1 MKRLIRFVVSSLG
14 VATVTLF
21 LAAAPAS
28 ATLVVLSEW
37 NNAAIDAS
45 TAQVTVNSTDN
56 GVNTTLVVTYQA
68 GNFPN
73 TLLGIDQFGY
83 QSATNCCEAGSTAGW
98 SFTGSG
104 NMDGFGNFLRQDGVG
119 GGTDLSLT
127 FIIAGTAL
135 DLDDLTDFAAHLRF
149 AGLSGSCS
157 GFVGGTN
164 IATGDTGAGCG
175 ASVAEP
181 SILAL
186 VGLGF
191 VGLGLMSRRWRKQQL
206 A

>member
-14 VATVTLF
+14 VVAVALF

-45 TAQVTVNSTDN
+45 TAQVTVNSTE
-56 GVNTTLVVTYQA
+56 GGGNTTLVVTYQP
-68 GNFPN
+68 GDFPN

-83 QSATNCCEAGSTAGW
+83 QSATDCCLAGSTAGW
-98 SFTGSG
+98 SFTGDG
-104 NMDGFGNFLRQDGVG
+104 NMDGFGKFLRQSAVG
-119 GGTDLSLT
+119 GGTDLTLT
-127 FIIAGTAL
+127 FIIAGTGLGL
-135 DLDDLTDFAAHLRF
+135 DSLTDFAAHVRF

-157 GFVGGTN
+157 GYVGGTN

-191 VGLGLMSRRWRKQQL
+191 VGLGLVSRRWRKQQV